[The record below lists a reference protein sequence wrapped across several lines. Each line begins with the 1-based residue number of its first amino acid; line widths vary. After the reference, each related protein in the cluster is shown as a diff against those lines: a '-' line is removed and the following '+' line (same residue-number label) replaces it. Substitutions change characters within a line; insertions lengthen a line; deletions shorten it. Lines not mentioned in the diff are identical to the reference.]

1 MRLLLL
7 GLILLLVYFFLKKRL
22 KNYQFSRKS
31 KERKMAQRMVRCDHC
46 DVFLPESEALTV
58 GKRNFC
64 CREHRELGTKG
75 NKK

>member
-1 MRLLLL
+1 
-7 GLILLLVYFFLKKRL
+7 
-22 KNYQFSRKS
+22 
-31 KERKMAQRMVRCDHC
+31 MAQRMVRCDHC

-58 GKRNFC
+58 GKSNFC